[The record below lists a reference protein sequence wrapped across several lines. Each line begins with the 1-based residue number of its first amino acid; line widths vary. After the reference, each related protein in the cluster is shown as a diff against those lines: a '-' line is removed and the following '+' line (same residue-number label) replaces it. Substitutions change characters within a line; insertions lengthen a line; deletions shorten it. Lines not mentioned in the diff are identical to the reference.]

1 VKIIFFNLDVPG
13 PFLIACPTPA
23 REASSGSVPL
33 TYRPNNNEAIRD
45 NKSRQGAKF
54 GTILFVSI
62 KYKGKSPLKKKKF
75 EQRVDAH
82 FQMFIIRTR
91 TDNKSR
97 QGTYKLLEDHFSRKN
112 QSTL

>member
-62 KYKGKSPLKKKKF
+62 KYKGKSPTQKKK
-75 EQRVDAH
+75 
-82 FQMFIIRTR
+82 I
-91 TDNKSR
+91 
-97 QGTYKLLEDHFSRKN
+97 
-112 QSTL
+112 